1 MKTPNNNSMYFNF
14 AVCITLIGFITCSVL
29 PASAA
34 NNNLQLQ
41 NKGDYDHLKI
51 DGGCPQVPIDKT
63 GSTDWS
69 TTLKPFGGGTV
80 IPSGGGTGGDD
91 GTGGSDTTGDG
102 SGGTFGYSI
111 KTKNGVSY
119 SFKL

>member
-34 NNNLQLQ
+34 NNNLQQ
-41 NKGDYDHLKI
+41 QHKGDYDHLKI
-51 DGGCPQVPIDKT
+51 DEGCPQVPIYNT

-91 GTGGSDTTGDG
+91 GTGGSDDGTG
-102 SGGTFGYSI
+102 SSVPSYSI

-119 SFKL
+119 SFRL